1 MYYKNTSHFLF
12 VLRRNQYEKPEKTR
26 TPAHH
31 GHDVL
36 YSDRLQLP
44 AQHTDGP
51 QPGHKRHVQFFH
63 FQNEVEL
70 VNRDGVK
77 ITIVGG
83 LDTTGSVFG
92 PQLKLRVENSS
103 GHNITVQS
111 RKTSV
116 NGYTMGDF
124 GAIMSIDVTNG
135 EKAYGTFTLYNS
147 KLQDAGITTIQNI
160 KTSFHVYDS
169 DSWNTLFD
177 TDLIT
182 IKF

>member
-1 MYYKNTSHFLF
+1 MKNLKKLALLLTTVMMFFTLTACSSQPSTPTVPNPDTNGTS
-12 VLRRNQYEKPEKTR
+12 NSSNSSAPK
-26 TPAHH
+26 
-31 GHDVL
+31 
-36 YSDRLQLP
+36 
-44 AQHTDGP
+44 
-51 QPGHKRHVQFFH
+51 
-63 FQNEVEL
+63 NEVEL

-124 GAIMSIDVTNG
+124 GAIMSIDVTHG

-182 IKF
+182 ITF

>member
-1 MYYKNTSHFLF
+1 MKNLKRIALLLTTVMMFFALTACSSQPSTPTVPNPDTNGTS
-12 VLRRNQYEKPEKTR
+12 NSSSSK
-26 TPAHH
+26 
-31 GHDVL
+31 
-36 YSDRLQLP
+36 
-44 AQHTDGP
+44 
-51 QPGHKRHVQFFH
+51 
-63 FQNEVEL
+63 NEVEL

-83 LDTTGSVFG
+83 LDTTGSMFG

-103 GHNITVQS
+103 GHDITVQS
-111 RKTSV
+111 RNTSV
-116 NGYTMGDF
+116 NGYTLGDF
-124 GAIMSIDVTNG
+124 GAIMSIDVLNG
-135 EKAYGTFTLYNS
+135 EKAYGTFTLLNS
-147 KLQDAGITTIQNI
+147 DLQDAGITTIQNI

>member
-1 MYYKNTSHFLF
+1 MKNLKKLALLLTTVMMFFTLTACSSQPSTPTVPNPDTNGTS
-12 VLRRNQYEKPEKTR
+12 NSSASK
-26 TPAHH
+26 
-31 GHDVL
+31 
-36 YSDRLQLP
+36 
-44 AQHTDGP
+44 
-51 QPGHKRHVQFFH
+51 
-63 FQNEVEL
+63 NEVEL

-135 EKAYGTFTLYNS
+135 EKPTAPLPFTTANFRTPVSLRSRIS
-147 KLQDAGITTIQNI
+147 KRRSMSTTLTAGIPFLTP
-160 KTSFHVYDS
+160 
-169 DSWNTLFD
+169 TLSPSNSNYFFP
-177 TDLIT
+177 IS
-182 IKF
+182 